1 MKGKVLFSPSP
12 LETLDRARNDLR
24 IGLPICIIDNA
35 KCWLI
40 FSIETI
46 SFERFSNLDENSEFC
61 ITEKRART
69 LKTIPYFK
77 NIGRYHLDKTK
88 GIQWVKAVAD
98 PVRDLNY
105 PMKGPFTPIRT
116 GSADAHQLGISICKK
131 AKLLP
136 AIIAQQVDYV
146 DKNITSISTSAKELI
161 NFDENIVNIAAA
173 NLPLRISSD
182 SKLHVF
188 RPVNGTEEN
197 YALEIG
203 SINRADPVLC
213 RLHSACFT
221 GDLLGSL
228 KCDCGE
234 QLKKALQTIGEEKQG
249 ILLYLNQ
256 EGRGIGLAN
265 KMRAYALQ
273 NQGFDTVEANHRLG
287 FEDEE
292 RDFEIGAKI
301 LKELGFKRIK
311 LLTNNPKKI
320 NMMEAFGIEVVK
332 RIPLKTALTPENTN
346 YLATK
351 VKKSGHFN

>member
-1 MKGKVLFSPSP
+1 MKGKVLFFPTP

-24 IGLPICIIDNA
+24 IGLPVCIIDIDEH
-35 KCWLI
+35 WLV

-46 SFERFSNLDENSEFC
+46 SSERFLGLDKNAEFS
-61 ITEKRART
+61 ITEKRAKT
-69 LKTIPYFK
+69 LKTTPYFAD
-77 NIGRYHLDKTK
+77 IGRYHLDKGK
-88 GIQWVKAVAD
+88 GLQWIKAIAD
-98 PVRDLNY
+98 PVSDLNY
-105 PMKGPFTPIRT
+105 PMKGPFKPIRN
-116 GSADAHQLGISICKK
+116 GSANAHRLGILLCKK

-136 AIIAQQVDYV
+136 AIIAMKVDNV
-146 DKNITSISTSAKELI
+146 DNNITTISTDTKELMD
-161 NFDENIVNIAAA
+161 FDKDIVNIAAA
-173 NLPLRISSD
+173 TLPLRISSN

-203 SINRADPVLC
+203 NINRTDPVLC

-234 QLKKALQTIGEEKQG
+234 QLTKALQTIGAANQG

-301 LKELGFKRIK
+301 LKELGFKKIK

-320 NMMEAFGIEVVK
+320 KMMETFGIEVVE
-332 RIPLKTALTPENTN
+332 RIPLKTELTPENKN